1 VVLSLNAVTRLP
13 FRTRRTCFA
22 GPPGKSGESLQNN
35 LKPGI
40 LIVFEQLINGLTQ
53 GAIYALLALGFTLI
67 FGTLRMVTF
76 AHGEVYMIGAYMGF
90 EIIRLLYPS
99 IVLAMLVALVATAI
113 LGYLIEILAFH
124 FLRDAPHSTS
134 LLVTIGISIL
144 LINLAQ
150 LIWGPETRALPASMI
165 EKIDFGEIELAG
177 VYISYLQ
184 MAVLGITVLI
194 MAALFFVI
202 NKTKLGMVIRA
213 TAQDYEAAYAM
224 GVNVNRVFGT
234 AFAIGSM
241 LGGVAG
247 VLVGIYYNLFYPVMG
262 QLYGLKAFSA
272 SVVGG
277 LTSLPGSIV
286 AGLLIGVVETFTV
299 EFGASNMRHMVSFI
313 FMIIILIFRPGGLFS
328 GKELIRTRGD

>member
-1 VVLSLNAVTRLP
+1 M
-13 FRTRRTCFA
+13 
-22 GPPGKSGESLQNN
+22 
-35 LKPGI
+35 
-40 LIVFEQLINGLTQ
+40 FEQLINGLTQ
-53 GAIYALLALGFTLI
+53 GGVYALLALGFTMI

-90 EIIRLLYPS
+90 EMVRLLYPS
-99 IVLAMLVALVATAI
+99 LALALVAAMAATAL
-113 LGYLIEILAFH
+113 LGLLIELLAFH
-124 FLRDAPHSTS
+124 FLRDAPHVTS

-144 LINLAQ
+144 LVNLAQ
-150 LIWGPETRALPASMI
+150 LIWGPETQSINYALLDKMAY
-165 EKIDFGEIELAG
+165 GEISLGG

-184 MAVLGITVLI
+184 LSVLGVTVLL
-194 MAALFFVI
+194 MVLLFLLI

-224 GVNVNRVFGT
+224 GVKVNRIFAL

-247 VLVGIYYNLFYPVMG
+247 VLVGIYYNLFYPTMG

-277 LTSLPGSIV
+277 LTSLPGAVV
-286 AGLLIGVVETFTV
+286 AGLMIGVVETFSV
-299 EFGASNMRHMVSFI
+299 EFGASGLRHMVSFI
-313 FMIIILIFRPGGLFS
+313 FMILILIFRPGGLFS
-328 GKELIRTRGD
+328 GKEPIQARGD